1 MYSRI
6 LDVRTLL
13 AHKSLFLFGPRQ
25 TGKSTLL
32 QHFFPQAKFYDL
44 LEANTFRELT
54 AQPELIRQRLQPQD
68 AVIVIDEV
76 QKLPSLLDEV
86 HLLIERHKALRFVL
100 TGSSVRKLK
109 RGGANLLAGRAWT
122 CHLFPLA
129 SPEVNFQ
136 QLEKRLNIGSLP
148 AILDAPYP
156 LEDLKAYV
164 GTYLKEEIQAEGLT
178 RSIEHFSRF
187 LPVVGLMNGEQVN
200 FTAIAS
206 DAGVPPRVV
215 REYYEI
221 LEDTRLGFLLP
232 PFQQTKKRKAVATAK
247 FYLFDIGV
255 ANVLA
260 RRGTI
265 EPGSDLFGR
274 ALEHLLFLE
283 LQAFLGYQRRDEELT
298 FWRSLSQMEVDFV
311 VGDRVAIEV
320 KGKGRISRR
329 DYKGLL
335 ALAEEI
341 PLTRKM
347 VVSLE
352 SEKRLTDDGIEV
364 YPVQQFLRELWA
376 GEIITTR

>member
-32 QHFFPQAKFYDL
+32 QRLFPQAKFYDL